1 MEVLKTNDLLIG
13 YGNKAI
19 LPPINITLKE
29 GDLVALIGPNGAGKS
44 TLFKTLTAHI
54 KQIEGNIE
62 LMGKDLSNYSSKEKA
77 RLIGLVLTSRPDDMF
92 LTVYDVVASGRSPY
106 TNYFGRIK
114 KEDEKIIHESLEIVG
129 INNLKNRYFETLSD
143 GEKQKVMIAKT
154 IAQNTPIIFMDEPTA
169 FIDYPSK
176 IELFSLMKMLT
187 KERNKTIIFSSHDL
201 ELLLRYTDD
210 LWLLSKGKELISGKK
225 SELMDKGFIKEY
237 FNLKE
242 DINNLETK
250 KILTNVF
257 FLNDITSRFK
267 NEEKGY
273 IVNHMRF

>member
-1 MEVLKTNDLLIG
+1 
-13 YGNKAI
+13 
-19 LPPINITLKE
+19 
-29 GDLVALIGPNGAGKS
+29 
-44 TLFKTLTAHI
+44 
-54 KQIEGNIE
+54 
-62 LMGKDLSNYSSKEKA
+62 
-77 RLIGLVLTSRPDDMF
+77 MF

-106 TNYFGRIK
+106 TNYFGKIK
-114 KEDEKIIHESLEIVG
+114 KEDEIIIHESLEIVG

-210 LWLLSKGKELISGKK
+210 LWLLSKGKELISGNK

-242 DINNLETK
+242 DIN
-250 KILTNVF
+250 I
-257 FLNDITSRFK
+257 
-267 NEEKGY
+267 
-273 IVNHMRF
+273 

>member
-106 TNYFGRIK
+106 TNYFGKIK
-114 KEDEKIIHESLEIVG
+114 KEDEIIIHESLEIVG

-210 LWLLSKGKELISGKK
+210 LWLLSKGKEFISGKK

-242 DINNLETK
+242 DIN
-250 KILTNVF
+250 I
-257 FLNDITSRFK
+257 
-267 NEEKGY
+267 
-273 IVNHMRF
+273 